1 MAGQP
6 GFFDLDERYAA
17 LSASGDPLE
26 RLARVVDFEIFR
38 ADLDR
43 ALNRSERPKGGRP
56 PMDAV
61 MMFKILVIQ
70 ALWGLSDE
78 QVEYQIRDRL
88 SFMRFLGLDLA
99 GRVPDYSTV
108 WRFREALAEA
118 GAIEPLFARFDAELK
133 ERGYFALGGQIVDA
147 SIVEAPKQ
155 RMTKDEKAQLKRGE
169 TPPWPAAKA
178 RHKDVD
184 ARWTIKRGRVKKK
197 PGPELKPSER
207 RASGLLIPAFGY
219 KNHINVDRRHRLI
232 RRWTV
237 TDAAAHDGAR
247 LPEILDKDAFDSRVW
262 ADTAYRSAANE
273 RAIEKAGRRSMIHFR
288 KPKGRPMSGPHQR
301 ANRARSKVRSAV
313 EHVFAEQK
321 ARMGLF
327 VRTVGLARARV
338 KIGMANIAYNMRR
351 LVWLNA
357 QTAAA

>member
-6 GFFDLDERYAA
+6 GFFDLNERYAA
-17 LSASGDPLE
+17 LSESGDPLE

-43 ALNRSERPKGGRP
+43 ALHRSERAKGGRP

-61 MMFKILVIQ
+61 MMFKILVLQ

-78 QVEYQIRDRL
+78 QAEDQIRDRL

-99 GRVPDYSTV
+99 DRVPDYSTV
-108 WRFREALAEA
+108 WRFREALAES
-118 GAIEPLFARFDAELK
+118 GAIQPLFARFDAALK

-155 RMTKDEKAQLKRGE
+155 RMTKDEKAQIKSGE
-169 TPPWPAAKA
+169 IPPWPAAKA
-178 RHKDVD
+178 RHKDID
-184 ARWTIKRGRVKKK
+184 ARWTIQRGRAKKK
-197 PGPELKPSER
+197 PGPEPKASER
-207 RASGLLIPAFGY
+207 RVSGVLIPVFGY

-237 TDAAAHDGAR
+237 TDAAAHDGTR
-247 LPEILDKDAFDSRVW
+247 LPEILDQDAFDGRVW
-262 ADTAYRSAANE
+262 ADTAYRSAVNE
-273 RAIEKAGRRSMIHFR
+273 RAIAKAGRRSMIHFR
-288 KPKGRPMSGPHQR
+288 KPKDRPMPGPHRR
-301 ANRARSKVRSAV
+301 ANRARAKVRSTV

-327 VRTVGLARARV
+327 VRTIGIVRAQV

-357 QTAAA
+357 QTTA

>member
-17 LSASGDPLE
+17 LSASGDPLA

-61 MMFKILVIQ
+61 MMFKILVLQ

-108 WRFREALAEA
+108 RRFREALAEA

-133 ERGYFALGGQIVDA
+133 AQGYFALGGQIVDA

-155 RMTKDEKAQLKRGE
+155 RMTQDEKAQIKRGE
-169 TPPWPAAKA
+169 TPAWPAAKA
-178 RHKDVD
+178 RHKDID
-184 ARWTIKRGRVKKK
+184 ARWTVKRGRVRKK
-197 PGPELKPSER
+197 PGPEPKPSER
-207 RASGLLIPAFGY
+207 SAPGLLIPAFGY
-219 KNHINVDRRHRLI
+219 KNHINLDRRYRLI

-237 TDAAAHDGAR
+237 THAAAHDGGQ
-247 LPEILDKDAFDSRVW
+247 LPELLDRDAFDSRVR

-273 RAIEKAGRRSMIHFR
+273 RAIGKAGRRSMIHFR
-288 KPKGRPMSGPHQR
+288 RPRGRPMPGPHRR
-301 ANRARSKVRSAV
+301 ANRARSRVRAAV
-313 EHVFAEQK
+313 EHVFAEHK
-321 ARMGLF
+321 ARMGLV

-338 KIGMANIAYNMRR
+338 KIGLANLAYNMRR
-351 LVWLNA
+351 LVWLDA
-357 QTAAA
+357 HTAAA

>member
-17 LSASGDPLE
+17 LSESGDPLE
-26 RLARVVDFEIFR
+26 RLARVVDFEAFR
-38 ADLDR
+38 AELER
-43 ALNRSERPKGGRP
+43 VLNRSERRKGGRP

-61 MMFKILVIQ
+61 MMFKVLVIQ

-88 SFMRFLGLDLA
+88 SFMRFLGLGLA

-118 GAIEPLFARFDAELK
+118 GAIEPLFARFDAGLREQ
-133 ERGYFALGGQIVDA
+133 GYVALGGQIIDA

-155 RMTKDEKAQLKRGE
+155 RMTRAEKEEIKRGGRPDWE
-169 TPPWPAAKA
+169 PAKA
-178 RHKDVD
+178 AHKDVD
-184 ARWTIKRGRVKKK
+184 ARWTVKRGRVTKK
-197 PGPELKPSER
+197 PGPEPKPSER
-207 RASGLLIPAFGY
+207 ITSGLLIPAFGY
-219 KNHINVDRRHRLI
+219 KNHINVDRRYRLI
-232 RRWTV
+232 RRWAV
-237 TDAAAHDGAR
+237 TDAAAHEGAR
-247 LPEILDKDAFDSRVW
+247 LPAILDEDAFDSRIW

-273 RAIEKAGRRSMIHFR
+273 RAIAKAGRRSMIHFR
-288 KPKGRPMSGPHQR
+288 KPKGRPMSGPHRR

-327 VRTVGLARARV
+327 IRTIGLARARV
-338 KIGMANIAYNMRR
+338 KIGMANLAYNMRR
-351 LVWLNA
+351 LVWLRA
-357 QTAAA
+357 RTAA